1 LVNQAREVR
10 FRFMNVH
17 RLHDLILL
25 DLVY

>member
-1 LVNQAREVR
+1 LVDQAREVR

-17 RLHDLILL
+17 GLHDLILS